1 MKNNLLKSV
10 AAAATAS
17 ALLFSTVTSFAA
29 ATATTVTTYK
39 SGSKVGVT
47 SIITGA
53 PAGKMIT
60 YLASSGKDGAVNTS
74 TDIKYIGQKT
84 VPTDGNVSFSYDID
98 DATVGK
104 TVATVRYGSD
114 DAATATALNEDAAKE
129 IVCGALTIT
138 KNNCTVKI
146 NDVAVTD
153 DNASTFTIGNGENLT
168 VNIEADAGYEV
179 KEVYVNGESRTLVE
193 QATSITYN
201 STGTE
206 LAVICGAVSNES
218 RPRVVGVRSYAEA
231 DKKMVGL
238 LCSKSAPTGS
248 TVTFGVVAE
257 KTNGEE
263 YVMDNRK
270 EGNFYAATVGDGSY
284 YAVELFSNEDGLK
297 LIPAYKD
304 GQTIHVFADSSTVE
318 YTK

>member
-29 ATATTVTTYK
+29 TATTVTTYK
-39 SGSKVGVT
+39 GGSKVRVT
-47 SIITGA
+47 STITGA
-53 PAGKMIT
+53 PADKMIT
-60 YLASSGKDGAVNTS
+60 YLASSGRNGAVNS
-74 TDIKYIGQKT
+74 EKEIKYIGQKT
-84 VPTDGNVSFSYDID
+84 VPADGNVSFSYDID
-98 DATVGK
+98 GAKVGE

-114 DAATATALNEDAAKE
+114 DAATATDLNKDTAKE

-146 NDVAVTD
+146 NNVAVTD

-179 KEVYVNGESRTLVE
+179 KEVYVNGKPKTLMESTTNIE
-193 QATSITYN
+193 YD
-201 STGTE
+201 STGTQ
-206 LAVICGAVSNES
+206 LAVICGAVSDES
-218 RPRVVGVRSYAEA
+218 NPRVVGVRSYAEA

-248 TVTFGVVAE
+248 TVTFGVVA
-257 KTNGEE
+257 KTANNSA
-263 YVMDNRK
+263 YVMDGRG
-270 EGNFYAATVGDGSY
+270 EGNFYAATTVDDSSY
-284 YAVELFSNEDGLK
+284 YAVELFSEESDLT

-304 GQTIHVFADSSTVE
+304 TQGSVHVFEDGSLN
-318 YTK
+318 

>member
-29 ATATTVTTYK
+29 TATTVTTYK
-39 SGSKVGVT
+39 SVNKVGVKST
-47 SIITGA
+47 ITGA
-53 PAGKMIT
+53 TEGTMIT
-60 YLASSGKDGAVNTS
+60 YLASSGKDGAVT
-74 TDIKYIGQKT
+74 TEKDIKYIGQKT
-84 VPTDGNVSFSYDID
+84 VPADGNVSFSYDID
-98 DATVGK
+98 GATVGK

-114 DAATATALNEDAAKE
+114 DAATATDLNNDAAKE

-146 NDVAVTD
+146 NNVAVTD

-179 KEVYVNGESRTLVE
+179 KEVYVNGEPKTLME
-193 QATSITYN
+193 STTNIEYD
-201 STGTE
+201 STGTQ
-206 LAVICGAVSNES
+206 LAVICGAVSDES
-218 RPRVVGVRSYAEA
+218 HPRVVGVRSYAEA

-248 TVTFGVVAE
+248 TVTFGVVA
-257 KTNGEE
+257 KTANNSA
-263 YVMDNRK
+263 YVMDGRE
-270 EGNFYAATVGDGSY
+270 EGNFYAATTVDDSSY
-284 YAVELFSNEDGLK
+284 YAVELFSEESDLT

-304 GQTIHVFADSSTVE
+304 TQGSVHVFEDGSLN
-318 YTK
+318 